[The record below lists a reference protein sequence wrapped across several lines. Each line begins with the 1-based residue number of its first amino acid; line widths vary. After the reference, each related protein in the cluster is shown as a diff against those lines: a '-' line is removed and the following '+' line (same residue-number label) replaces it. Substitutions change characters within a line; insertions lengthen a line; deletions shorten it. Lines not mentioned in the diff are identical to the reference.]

1 MIRNLGAVIVDQL
14 RFEFIKCCFNELG
27 SKDKLL
33 DLGCGVKPFQTIYN
47 EKVKS
52 CIGVEVESTLHDQ
65 SNVDFFYDGVN
76 LPFKDNEFDV
86 VLSAEVMEHVPD
98 PEKFLSEIYRVLR
111 DDGVAIITVPFLVP
125 LHEQPLDYYR
135 YTEYSLRDLVKN
147 TNFSMEYLEV
157 FGDYFSVVITLLIIP
172 HLKFWN
178 FFGKKLRL
186 PILSTR
192 LNPFVFLL
200 IYLPQKLYLTLRKVI
215 FFRKIFS
222 KMNYAPSGYGIMIK
236 KNQQL

>member
-1 MIRNLGAVIVDQL
+1 MTRNLGAVIIDQL
-14 RFEFIKCCFNELG
+14 RTEFIRFCFNELG
-27 SKDKLL
+27 NKDRLL

-52 CIGVEVESTLHDQ
+52 SVGLEVESTLHNQ
-65 SNVDFFYDGVN
+65 SNVDFFYDGVK
-76 LPFKDNEFDV
+76 LPFNDNEFDV
-86 VLSAEVMEHVPD
+86 VLSSEVMEHVPD

-111 DDGVAIITVPFLVP
+111 DGGVAIITVPFLVP
-125 LHEQPLDYYR
+125 LHEQPFDFYR
-135 YTEYSLRDLVKN
+135 YTEYSLKNLVKN
-147 TNFSMEYLEV
+147 ANFSMEYLEV
-157 FGDYFSVVITLLIIP
+157 FGDYFSVLITLLIIP

-178 FFGKKLRL
+178 FFGKKIRL

-192 LNPFVFLL
+192 LNPFVFVL
-200 IYLPQKLYLTLRKVI
+200 IYLPQKSYLALKKLNV
-215 FFRKIFS
+215 FRKIFS